1 MKRTLFFNVLWLGI
15 FLAVAVAAHIILGYH
30 PDWGPKLPGSVP
42 FARLIGLL
50 ASVLAGMS
58 LMSLATNIF
67 FAYRGRPKSEASMVV
82 KLYRIAAVLAMLF
95 VFAFAWGQ
103 LRRFGEFVSL
113 FGGML
118 LGWSLQAP
126 VSGFAAF
133 LLVSMKRPFRPGDRI
148 QLPNLGL
155 TGDVLDVGAMYVVLD
170 QVGGTVG
177 SEDAVGRH
185 ILVPNAMLFSQ
196 VVINFT
202 VIQKAAY
209 MLDEIVVRVTYDS
222 DMNMAER
229 IMLDAAKEVT
239 KDIIT
244 ATGVEPYIRSDLYDY
259 GVYLRLRYQTAVQDR
274 PKIAYEI
281 NKRILEGVQKAPR
294 VDLAIPFIYSY
305 RAGLDQKEADAQNA
319 AQALSDR
326 IEQGDAELV
335 FRTRIARQVTF
346 GKQRY
351 RLALEL
357 HVIDNGPGVAD
368 SIKDRIFY
376 PLVSGRDG
384 GSGLG
389 LTLAQTF
396 VQQHHGLI
404 ECDSAPG
411 KTDFKILIP
420 LP

>member
-1 MKRTLFFNVLWLGI
+1 
-15 FLAVAVAAHIILGYH
+15 
-30 PDWGPKLPGSVP
+30 
-42 FARLIGLL
+42 
-50 ASVLAGMS
+50 
-58 LMSLATNIF
+58 
-67 FAYRGRPKSEASMVV
+67 MVV
-82 KLYRIAAVLAMLF
+82 RLYRLAAVVAMMF

-103 LRRFGEFVSL
+103 LGRFGEFFSL

-133 LLVSMKRPFRPGDRI
+133 LLVSIKRPFRPGDRI

-155 TGDVLDVGAMYVVLD
+155 TGDVVEVGAMYVVLD

-319 AQALSDR
+319 ESRADKASDKKIR
-326 IEQGDAELV
+326 QIDISQIVNPDQNILDSKDIEQLAMRIMTAGLLQPIVVRHNAQDNMYYILAGH
-335 FRTRIARQVTF
+335 TRFEACKKLKWKTIAAIV
-346 GKQRY
+346 KY
-351 RLALEL
+351 E
-357 HVIDNGPGVAD
+357 
-368 SIKDRIFY
+368 
-376 PLVSGRDG
+376 
-384 GSGLG
+384 
-389 LTLAQTF
+389 
-396 VQQHHGLI
+396 
-404 ECDSAPG
+404 
-411 KTDFKILIP
+411 
-420 LP
+420 

>member
-1 MKRTLFFNVLWLGI
+1 
-15 FLAVAVAAHIILGYH
+15 
-30 PDWGPKLPGSVP
+30 
-42 FARLIGLL
+42 
-50 ASVLAGMS
+50 
-58 LMSLATNIF
+58 
-67 FAYRGRPKSEASMVV
+67 MVV
-82 KLYRIAAVLAMLF
+82 KLYRMAAALTMLF

-103 LRRFGEFVSL
+103 LRRFGELFSL

-133 LLVSMKRPFRPGDRI
+133 LLVSIKRPFRPGDRI

-185 ILVPNAMLFSQ
+185 ILVPNAMLFNQ

-209 MLDEIVVRVTYDS
+209 MLDEIVMRVTYDS
-222 DMNMAER
+222 DMNQAER
-229 IMLDAAKEVT
+229 IMLEAAKEVT
-239 KDIIT
+239 GDIIK

-259 GVYLRLRYQTAVQDR
+259 GLYLRLRFQTAVQNR

-305 RAGLDQKEADAQNA
+305 RAGLDQKEAENQPTEVEDDGA
-319 AQALSDR
+319 ASQKIRYLDISQISNPDQGVLDSKD
-326 IEQGDAELV
+326 IEQLAVSIMNAGLLQPIVVRFNEQDGMYYILAGHARFEACKKLQWK
-335 FRTRIARQVTF
+335 TIAAIV
-346 GKQRY
+346 KY
-351 RLALEL
+351 
-357 HVIDNGPGVAD
+357 
-368 SIKDRIFY
+368 K
-376 PLVSGRDG
+376 
-384 GSGLG
+384 
-389 LTLAQTF
+389 
-396 VQQHHGLI
+396 
-404 ECDSAPG
+404 
-411 KTDFKILIP
+411 
-420 LP
+420 

>member
-1 MKRTLFFNVLWLGI
+1 MKRTLIRHALWLAA
-15 FLAVAVAAHIILGYH
+15 FLALALTAHLIFVYQQGT
-30 PDWGPKLPGSVP
+30 GPALPEKVP
-42 FARLIGLL
+42 LPRLVCML
-50 ASVLAGMS
+50 ALVLAGAS
-58 LMSLATNIF
+58 LMSLCTSAF
-67 FAYRGRPKSEASMVV
+67 FAFRERPESEAKMVV
-82 KLYRIAAVLAMLF
+82 RLYRLAAVVAMMF

-103 LRRFGEFVSL
+103 LGRFGEFFSL

-133 LLVSMKRPFRPGDRI
+133 LLVSIKRPFRPGDRI

-155 TGDVLDVGAMYVVLD
+155 TGDVVEVGAMYVVLD

-202 VIQKAAY
+202 VVQKAAY

-222 DMNMAER
+222 DMGMAER

-259 GVYLRLRYQTAVQDR
+259 GVYLRLRYQTAVQHR

-319 AQALSDR
+319 ESRADKAAEKNIRQIDISQIVNPDTNSLDPKD
-326 IEQGDAELV
+326 IEQLAMRIMTAGLLQPIVVRHNAQDNMYYILAGH
-335 FRTRIARQVTF
+335 TRFEACKKLKWKTIAAIV
-346 GKQRY
+346 
-351 RLALEL
+351 
-357 HVIDNGPGVAD
+357 
-368 SIKDRIFY
+368 
-376 PLVSGRDG
+376 
-384 GSGLG
+384 
-389 LTLAQTF
+389 
-396 VQQHHGLI
+396 
-404 ECDSAPG
+404 
-411 KTDFKILIP
+411 KTE
-420 LP
+420 

>member
-1 MKRTLFFNVLWLGI
+1 MKRTLIRHALWLAA
-15 FLAVAVAAHIILGYH
+15 FLALALTAHLIFVYQQGIS
-30 PDWGPKLPGSVP
+30 PALPGKVP
-42 FARLIGLL
+42 WPRLVCML
-50 ASVLAGMS
+50 ALVLAGAS
-58 LMSLATNIF
+58 LMSLCTSAF
-67 FAYRGRPKSEASMVV
+67 FAFRERPESEAKMVV
-82 KLYRIAAVLAMLF
+82 RLYRLAAVVAMMF

-103 LRRFGEFVSL
+103 LGRFGEFFSL

-133 LLVSMKRPFRPGDRI
+133 LLVSIKRPFRPGDRI

-155 TGDVLDVGAMYVVLD
+155 TGDVVEVGAMYVVLD

-319 AQALSDR
+319 ESRADKASDKKIR
-326 IEQGDAELV
+326 QIDISQIVNPDQNILDSKDIEQLAMSIMNAGLLQPIVVRHNAQDNMYYILAGHARFEACKKLKWK
-335 FRTRIARQVTF
+335 TIAAIV
-346 GKQRY
+346 KY
-351 RLALEL
+351 E
-357 HVIDNGPGVAD
+357 
-368 SIKDRIFY
+368 
-376 PLVSGRDG
+376 
-384 GSGLG
+384 
-389 LTLAQTF
+389 
-396 VQQHHGLI
+396 
-404 ECDSAPG
+404 
-411 KTDFKILIP
+411 
-420 LP
+420 

>member
-1 MKRTLFFNVLWLGI
+1 MKRTLFFNALWLGI
-15 FLAVAVAAHIILGYH
+15 FLAVALAAHIILGYY
-30 PDWGPKLPGSVP
+30 PDWGPDLPGSVP
-42 FARLIGLL
+42 FPRLIGLL
-50 ASVLAGMS
+50 AFVLAGMS

-67 FAYRGRPKSEASMVV
+67 FAFRGRPTSEAQMVV
-82 KLYRIAAVLAMLF
+82 KLYRMAAALTMLF

-103 LRRFGEFVSL
+103 LRRFGELFSL

-133 LLVSMKRPFRPGDRI
+133 LLVSIKRPFRPGDRI

-185 ILVPNAMLFSQ
+185 ILVPNAMLFNQ

-209 MLDEIVVRVTYDS
+209 MLDEIVMRVTYDS
-222 DMNMAER
+222 DMNQAER
-229 IMLDAAKEVT
+229 IMLEAAKEVT
-239 KDIIT
+239 GDIIK

-259 GVYLRLRYQTAVQDR
+259 GLYLRLRFQTAVQNR

-305 RAGLDQKEADAQNA
+305 RAGLDQKEAENQPTEVEDDGA
-319 AQALSDR
+319 ASQKIRYLDISQISNPDQGVLDSKD
-326 IEQGDAELV
+326 IEQLAVSIMNAGLLQPIVVRFNEQDGMYYILAGHARFEACKKLQWK
-335 FRTRIARQVTF
+335 TIAAIV
-346 GKQRY
+346 KY
-351 RLALEL
+351 
-357 HVIDNGPGVAD
+357 
-368 SIKDRIFY
+368 K
-376 PLVSGRDG
+376 
-384 GSGLG
+384 
-389 LTLAQTF
+389 
-396 VQQHHGLI
+396 
-404 ECDSAPG
+404 
-411 KTDFKILIP
+411 
-420 LP
+420 